1 MTFFYYLADFYTGP
15 VQEGMRTNLCD
26 FLSTIEDL
34 DMNDQLRQVSKY
46 GREKF
51 GMAWDT
57 YSTTSLQNTTI
68 DFYKSSRQWTY
79 MYCNEFAFFQT
90 PNNVFP
96 LRSEAIAVPWWP
108 EYCKGIYGQKLP
120 ALHVEETNKFYGGL
134 DITGDNIFF
143 GVAIE
148 DPWSFATMR

>member
-57 YSTTSLQNTTI
+57 YSTTSL
-68 DFYKSSRQWTY
+68 
-79 MYCNEFAFFQT
+79 
-90 PNNVFP
+90 
-96 LRSEAIAVPWWP
+96 
-108 EYCKGIYGQKLP
+108 
-120 ALHVEETNKFYGGL
+120 
-134 DITGDNIFF
+134 
-143 GVAIE
+143 
-148 DPWSFATMR
+148 